1 MDDREKQNLRRNH
14 MMDSQIIEKVIE
26 AVGQELSSIV
36 PRHKINKQ
44 SPSWPYSKG
53 TMQNRDSDGSG
64 VKERF
69 MVGKHVFY
77 FREKCLEFLR
87 DELSK

>member
-1 MDDREKQNLRRNH
+1 MENQV
-14 MMDSQIIEKVIE
+14 IEQVIE
-26 AVGQELSSIV
+26 AVGKEMPSLV
-36 PRHKINKQ
+36 PRHKINKL

-53 TMQNRDSDGSG
+53 TMQNRDCDGSG

-69 MVGKHVFY
+69 MIGKHVFY

-87 DELSK
+87 NELSK